1 VGRLRVLGGFLE
13 DLSFEDNRHGP
24 DLMSSRENNSREK
37 SGAERDPDQPAEDIH
52 RTA

>member
-1 VGRLRVLGGFLE
+1 VLSGFFE

-24 DLMSSRENNSREK
+24 DLMSSRDNNSREK
-37 SGAERDPDQPAEDIH
+37 ACAEHDPDQPAEHIH